1 MTKAKK
7 KTAEPVAVVQSPPP
21 IPHGIFRNA
30 ITESDGVNINVGY
43 LSLYMVMICV
53 LGAIPLLIIITV
65 VQLWISET
73 HTANVQELGV
83 AIGAVCT
90 GFGVAL
96 GAVGFFLMGDR
107 KPMPPATTVSMT
119 QTTVP

>member
-1 MTKAKK
+1 MTKR
-7 KTAEPVAVVQSPPP
+7 KTASVPTTLVTSHAPLQPA
-21 IPHGIFRNA
+21 GIFHNA
-30 ITESDGVNINVGY
+30 ITEADGVSVNVGY
-43 LSLYMVMICV
+43 LSLFWVMIGV
-53 LGAIPLLIIITV
+53 LGAIPLLILIAIA
-65 VQLWISET
+65 QLWLSDS
-73 HTANVQELGV
+73 HAVNVQELGV

-96 GAVGFFLMGDR
+96 GALGLFLMGDR